1 MIDYSINPYNIL
13 IPSGLLTLIGYMVKR
28 WINGTSLRIV
38 ELEKSAIKREEYG
51 RDYLLLRDDIS
62 KFDIKLTLFQ
72 NNFMA
77 GGGIYKAFQEEIQR
91 TIKDNAYILRERE

>member
-28 WINGTSLRIV
+28 WINGTSLRIID
-38 ELEKSAIKREEYG
+38 LEKSAIHRSEYSK
-51 RDYLLLRDDIS
+51 DYLLLRDDIS
-62 KFDIKLTLFQ
+62 KLDIKMALFH
-72 NNFMA
+72 NNFLP
-77 GGGIYKAFQEEIQR
+77 GGGIYKAFQEEIRR